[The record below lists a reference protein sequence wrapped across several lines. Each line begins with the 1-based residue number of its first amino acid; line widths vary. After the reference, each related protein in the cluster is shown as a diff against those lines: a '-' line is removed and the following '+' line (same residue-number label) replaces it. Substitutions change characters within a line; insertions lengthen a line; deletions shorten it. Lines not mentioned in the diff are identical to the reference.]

1 MTYEQ
6 IVESP
11 QSGLGYAT
19 ADRLL
24 QAVRLHNPNATR
36 IPVCLE
42 SISEYLGIHI
52 RYDSSLEQQ
61 GIVGKIEFENRTP
74 VVSINPAQN
83 QYEPRRRFTLAHE
96 IGHYCLHTSITGEGF
111 IDSRQSMSRSATY
124 WDSKEREANQF
135 AAELL
140 MPENDILTIGDIVI
154 TNYTRENSTNS
165 MDIRLFTTEMANI
178 FQVSNEAM
186 TYRLEALKVL

>member
-11 QSGLGYAT
+11 RSGLGYAT
-19 ADRLL
+19 AERLL
-24 QAVRLHNPNATR
+24 QAVRSSNPSATQ

-42 SISEYLGIHI
+42 SVSEYLGIQI

-61 GIVGKIEFENRTP
+61 GVVGKIEFEDRTP

-140 MPENDILTIGDIVI
+140 MPESDILAIGDRVI
-154 TNYTRENSTNS
+154 TNYTRENNTDS
-165 MDIRLFTTEMANI
+165 MNIRLFTTEMANI